1 MAQKYF
7 FAIHTLLQRRKIK
20 KAEKFFSKAVQI
32 DPGYKDAINN
42 LLPIKKMFKQDE
54 K

>member
-1 MAQKYF
+1 MILFQQGKIETAKKF
-7 FAIHTLLQRRKIK
+7 FA
-20 KAEKFFSKAVQI
+20 KAVQI

-42 LLPIKKMFKQDE
+42 LLILKSILHQDE